1 MSKRGVILRTKSQT
15 TSMAVAA
22 AAAAAA
28 AYHHLFVLKC
38 LKTNYK

>member
-1 MSKRGVILRTKSQT
+1 MSKRGVILRIKSQT
-15 TSMAVAA
+15 TSMAVAV
-22 AAAAAA
+22 AAAA